1 MHRKRLNNAFNLFRF
16 PRKPDLRQLF
26 SLRLCSMK
34 ISPNTTVT
42 QYIVFLTGKDNLYQ
56 TPETLGQV
64 TIMTQSEFKEH
75 IHENLAMLLPHLEH
89 NDDLVQNKKMLKNGI
104 IFYFLYF
111 KDLNDDKKI
120 QKAAKLL
127 VSDDSSYSLDDVRL
141 RLNELNAEP
150 VTKEKDA
157 INAIFKGKCLLLI
170 NGMNVIFTLP
180 TAEKKKR
187 SLGEV
192 NTENVVRGPKVGFI
206 EDVDTNVALVRQR
219 VPDKELTVEKIPLGK
234 SKFKDATILYIQ
246 GKADDSIIK
255 DLKKR
260 LQKVRLDD
268 IQDSG
273 VLEELIEDNKYSPF
287 PQIQNT
293 ERPDKVSSALFN
305 GRIAIFVD
313 YSPFALIVPASFG
326 MVMQSP
332 DDFYERWIA
341 TTLIRFL
348 RFSSI
353 FITLFLSAFYIS
365 LVSFHQ
371 GMLPTALAVTIA
383 STRENVPFPP
393 LLEALIMEVTIEL
406 LREAGLRL
414 PNPLGQTIGLVGGV
428 VIGQAAVEANIVSSV
443 MVIIVSII
451 ALASFTVPQ
460 YGMGLSFRVLRFI
473 SMVTAAVFG
482 LYGIILCMLVI
493 FTHLVRQRSFG
504 IPYFN
509 PNHFFSLKHSDEAII
524 RLPTKD
530 REVNPKNG
538 SKKSARSD

>member
-1 MHRKRLNNAFNLFRF
+1 
-16 PRKPDLRQLF
+16 
-26 SLRLCSMK
+26 
-34 ISPNTTVT
+34 
-42 QYIVFLTGKDNLYQ
+42 
-56 TPETLGQV
+56 
-64 TIMTQSEFKEH
+64 MTQSEFKEH

-89 NDDLVQNKKMLKNGI
+89 NDDLIQNKKMLKNGI

-127 VSDDSSYSLDDVRL
+127 VSDDSSYSLEDVRL
-141 RLNELNAEP
+141 RLNKLNAEP

-219 VPDKELTVEKIPLGK
+219 VPDKELTVEKVPLGK

-260 LQKVRLDD
+260 LKKVRLDD

-509 PNHFFSLKHSDEAII
+509 PNHFFSLKHTDEAII

-530 REVNPKNG
+530 REVNHKNG

>member
-1 MHRKRLNNAFNLFRF
+1 MFFL
-16 PRKPDLRQLF
+16 QE
-26 SLRLCSMK
+26 K
-34 ISPNTTVT
+34 IT
-42 QYIVFLTGKDNLYQ
+42 YIQIQKLTG
-56 TPETLGQV
+56 QV
-64 TIMTQSEFKEH
+64 VSVNQSEFKDH
-75 IHENLAMLLPHLEH
+75 IHENLALLLPHVEH
-89 NDDLVQNKKMLKNGI
+89 NDDLVQNKKMLKNGV

-111 KDLNDDKKI
+111 KELSDEAKL
-120 QKAAKLL
+120 QKAAKMLCKDEKPL
-127 VSDDSSYSLDDVRL
+127 SLEDVTAE
-141 RLNELNAEP
+141 LNKLNAEP
-150 VTKEKDA
+150 VYKVESALNKLFHGQCILLVNG
-157 INAIFKGKCLLLI
+157 INTVF
-170 NGMNVIFTLP
+170 MLP

-187 SLGEV
+187 SLSEAK
-192 NTENVVRGPKVGFI
+192 TENVVRGPKVGFI
-206 EDVDTNVALVRQR
+206 EDTDTNVALIRQR
-219 VPDKELTVEKIPLGK
+219 VPDHDLTVEKLPIGK
-234 SKFKDATILYIQ
+234 SKYKKATILYLNN
-246 GKADDSIIK
+246 KADESILS

-260 LQKVRLDD
+260 LKKVRPDD

-273 VLEELIEDNKYSPF
+273 ALEELIEDNKYSPF

-293 ERPDKVSSALFN
+293 ERPDKVSSALLN
-305 GRIAIFVD
+305 GRIAVFID
-313 YSPFALIVPASFG
+313 HSQYALIVPASFG

-332 DDFYERWIA
+332 DDYYERWIA
-341 TTLIRFL
+341 TSLIRLL

-414 PNPLGQTIGLVGGV
+414 PSPLGQTIGLVGGV

-460 YGMGLSFRVLRFI
+460 YGMGLSFRVLRFL
-473 SMVTAAVFG
+473 SMLVAAVLG
-482 LYGIILCMLVI
+482 LFGIILVMLVI

-504 IPYFN
+504 MPYFN
-509 PNHFFSLKHSDEAII
+509 PNNFFSLKRSDEAII
-524 RLPTKD
+524 RLPIKN
-530 REVNPKNG
+530 REVNDNHG
-538 SKKSARSD
+538 SKKSTATDKRV

>member
-1 MHRKRLNNAFNLFRF
+1 
-16 PRKPDLRQLF
+16 
-26 SLRLCSMK
+26 
-34 ISPNTTVT
+34 
-42 QYIVFLTGKDNLYQ
+42 
-56 TPETLGQV
+56 
-64 TIMTQSEFKEH
+64 MTQSEFKEH

-127 VSDDSSYSLDDVRL
+127 VSDDSSYSLEDVRL

-482 LYGIILCMLVI
+482 LYGIILYMLVI

>member
-1 MHRKRLNNAFNLFRF
+1 
-16 PRKPDLRQLF
+16 
-26 SLRLCSMK
+26 
-34 ISPNTTVT
+34 
-42 QYIVFLTGKDNLYQ
+42 
-56 TPETLGQV
+56 
-64 TIMTQSEFKEH
+64 MTQSEFKEH

-482 LYGIILCMLVI
+482 LYGIILYMLVI

>member
-1 MHRKRLNNAFNLFRF
+1 
-16 PRKPDLRQLF
+16 
-26 SLRLCSMK
+26 
-34 ISPNTTVT
+34 
-42 QYIVFLTGKDNLYQ
+42 
-56 TPETLGQV
+56 
-64 TIMTQSEFKEH
+64 MTQSEFKEH

-127 VSDDSSYSLDDVRL
+127 VSDDSSYSLEDVRL

-234 SKFKDATILYIQ
+234 RKFKDATILYIQ

-332 DDFYERWIA
+332 DDFYERWIS

>member
-1 MHRKRLNNAFNLFRF
+1 
-16 PRKPDLRQLF
+16 
-26 SLRLCSMK
+26 
-34 ISPNTTVT
+34 
-42 QYIVFLTGKDNLYQ
+42 
-56 TPETLGQV
+56 
-64 TIMTQSEFKEH
+64 MTQSEFKEH
-75 IHENLAMLLPHLEH
+75 IHENLAILLPHLEH
-89 NDDLVQNKKMLKNGI
+89 NDDLIQNKKMLKNGI

-127 VSDDSSYSLDDVRL
+127 VSDDSSYSLEDVRL
-141 RLNELNAEP
+141 RLNKLNAEP

-206 EDVDTNVALVRQR
+206 EDVDTNVALIRQR
-219 VPDKELTVEKIPLGK
+219 VPDKELTVEKVPLGK

-260 LQKVRLDD
+260 LKKVRLDD

-473 SMVTAAVFG
+473 SMVAAAVFG

-509 PNHFFSLKHSDEAII
+509 PNHFFSLKHPDEAII
-524 RLPTKD
+524 RLPTKA